1 MLRPWPVMRVEGAIR
16 HGKSQMKSGPKCT
29 ACSHDER
36 WRIELLRAGGASYEA
51 LSQKFAPLS
60 KDAIRR
66 HWENH
71 VSAEMKASYLVGPAQ
86 LADLAAKAAD
96 EGASVLDHFRAV
108 RTMLMS
114 QLAATTEAGD
124 ARGAA
129 IVAGQLVG
137 VLEKIGK
144 VTGEIATI
152 AQGTINIQNNVA
164 IVNSPQFAKVQAA
177 QLAALAPFPEARAAV
192 VAAWRKL
199 DAEAADDRP
208 SSRTPVVIDAI
219 ALPPPCPVPL
229 PEPIQ

>member
-1 MLRPWPVMRVEGAIR
+1 
-16 HGKSQMKSGPKCT
+16 MKTGPKCT
-29 ACSHDER
+29 VCAHDER
-36 WRIELLRAGGASYEA
+36 WRIELLRAGGASLDSLA
-51 LSQKFAPLS
+51 TKFGLS
-60 KDAIRR
+60 KDAIGR
-66 HWENH
+66 HWHNH

-86 LADLAAKAAD
+86 LAELAEKAAD

-124 ARGAA
+124 ARGAS

-152 AQGTINIQNNVA
+152 AQGTINIQNDVA

-177 QLAALAPFPEARAAV
+177 QLAALAPFPEERAAV
-192 VAAWRKL
+192 VAAWRAL
-199 DAEAADDRP
+199 EADGTDGPRQIAKAAP
-208 SSRTPVVIDAI
+208 MVIDAV
-219 ALPPPCPVPL
+219 ALPPCPVPA
-229 PEPIQ
+229 PGGY

>member
-1 MLRPWPVMRVEGAIR
+1 MLRPWPVMRVEGAI
-16 HGKSQMKSGPKCT
+16 HIGKMRMKSGPKCT
-29 ACSHDER
+29 VCSHDER
-36 WRIELLRAGGASYEA
+36 WRIELLRAGGASLDSLA
-51 LSQKFAPLS
+51 TKFGLS
-60 KDAIRR
+60 KDAIGR
-66 HWENH
+66 HWHNH
-71 VSAEMKASYLVGPAQ
+71 VSGEMKASYLVGPAQ
-86 LADLAAKAAD
+86 LADLAEKAAS

-152 AQGTINIQNNVA
+152 AQGTINIQNHVS

-177 QLAALAPFPEARAAV
+177 QLAALAPYPEARAAV
-192 VAAWRKL
+192 VAAWRAL
-199 DAEAADDRP
+199 DDEDAPPARA
-208 SSRTPVVIDAI
+208 PVVIDAV
-219 ALPPPCPVPL
+219 ALPLPCPVPL
-229 PEPIQ
+229 PEAP

>member
-1 MLRPWPVMRVEGAIR
+1 
-16 HGKSQMKSGPKCT
+16 
-29 ACSHDER
+29 
-36 WRIELLRAGGASYEA
+36 
-51 LSQKFAPLS
+51 
-60 KDAIRR
+60 
-66 HWENH
+66 
-71 VSAEMKASYLVGPAQ
+71 MKASYLVGPAQ
-86 LADLAAKAAD
+86 LAELAEKAAD

-152 AQGTINIQNNVA
+152 AQGTINVTNNVA

-177 QLAALAPFPEARAAV
+177 QLAALAPYPEARAAV

-199 DAEAADDRP
+199 DAEGSDERP
-208 SSRTPVVIDAI
+208 TGRAPMVIDAV
-219 ALPPPCPVPL
+219 ALPPCPVPL
-229 PEPIQ
+229 PETNA

>member
-1 MLRPWPVMRVEGAIR
+1 
-16 HGKSQMKSGPKCT
+16 MKTGPKCT
-29 ACSHDER
+29 VCAHDER
-36 WRIELLRAGGASYEA
+36 WRIELLRAGGASLDSLA
-51 LSQKFAPLS
+51 TKFGLS
-60 KDAIRR
+60 KDAIGR
-66 HWENH
+66 HWHNH

-86 LADLAAKAAD
+86 LAELAEKAAD

-177 QLAALAPFPEARAAV
+177 ILRALASHGAARAAV
-192 VAAWRKL
+192 VAALQEL
-199 DAEAADDRP
+199 DDESDGPRLATRAP
-208 SSRTPVVIDAI
+208 MVIDAV
-219 ALPPPCPVPL
+219 ALPPCPVPA
-229 PEPIQ
+229 PGGAR

>member
-1 MLRPWPVMRVEGAIR
+1 
-16 HGKSQMKSGPKCT
+16 MKSGPKCT
-29 ACSHDER
+29 VCAHDER
-36 WRIELLRAGGASYEA
+36 WRIELLRAGGASLDSLA
-51 LSQKFAPLS
+51 TKFGLS
-60 KDAIRR
+60 KDAIGR
-66 HWENH
+66 HWHNH
-71 VSAEMKASYLVGPAQ
+71 VSVEMKASYLVGPAQ
-86 LADLAAKAAD
+86 LAELAEKAAD

-177 QLAALAPFPEARAAV
+177 ILRALAPHGAARAAV
-192 VAAWRKL
+192 VAALHEL
-199 DAEAADDRP
+199 DAETTADGLRAG
-208 SSRTPVVIDAI
+208 RAPVMIDAL
-219 ALPPPCPVPL
+219 ALPPPCPIPL
-229 PEPIQ
+229 PEPTP

>member
-1 MLRPWPVMRVEGAIR
+1 MR
-16 HGKSQMKSGPKCT
+16 SGPKCT
-29 ACSHDER
+29 VCSHDER
-36 WRIELLRAGGASYEA
+36 WRIELLRAGGASLESLA
-51 LSQKFAPLS
+51 TKFGLS
-60 KDAIRR
+60 KDAIGR
-66 HWENH
+66 HWHNH

-152 AQGTINIQNNVA
+152 AQGTINVTNNVA
-164 IVNSPQFAKVQAA
+164 IVNSPQFAQVQAA
-177 QLAALAPFPEARAAV
+177 ILRALAPHSAARAAV
-192 VAAWRKL
+192 VAALREL
-199 DAEAADDRP
+199 DADAPDA
-208 SSRTPVVIDAI
+208 RTAPLVIDAA
-219 ALPPPCPVPL
+219 ALPVLCPVPF
-229 PEPIQ
+229 PEPAP

>member
-1 MLRPWPVMRVEGAIR
+1 
-16 HGKSQMKSGPKCT
+16 MKTGPKCT
-29 ACSHDER
+29 VCAHDER
-36 WRIELLRAGGASYEA
+36 WRIELLRAGGASLDSLA
-51 LSQKFAPLS
+51 TKFGLS
-60 KDAIRR
+60 KDAIGR
-66 HWENH
+66 HWHNH

-86 LADLAAKAAD
+86 LAELAEKAAD

-177 QLAALAPFPEARAAV
+177 ILRALAPHGAARAAV
-192 VAAWRKL
+192 VAALHEL
-199 DAEAADDRP
+199 DAETATDGLRP
-208 SSRTPVVIDAI
+208 GRAPMVIDAI

-229 PEPIQ
+229 PEPSR

>member
-1 MLRPWPVMRVEGAIR
+1 
-16 HGKSQMKSGPKCT
+16 MKSGPKCT
-29 ACSHDER
+29 VCAHDER
-36 WRIELLRAGGASYEA
+36 WRIELLRAGGASLDSLA
-51 LSQKFAPLS
+51 TKFGLS
-60 KDAIRR
+60 KDAINR
-66 HWENH
+66 HWHNH

-86 LADLAAKAAD
+86 LAELAEKAAD

-192 VAAWRKL
+192 VAAWRAL
-199 DAEAADDRP
+199 EADGTDGPRQIAKAAP
-208 SSRTPVVIDAI
+208 MVIDAV
-219 ALPPPCPVPL
+219 ALPPCPVPA
-229 PEPIQ
+229 PGGYR